1 MRTKLET
8 FFLEELH
15 RLLRQSMDE
24 RDGWA
29 QDKIYEILCRA
40 YQQISEPKPPMTETQ
55 KQAAAQS
62 MSNALGT
69 KWGQGQQK
77 VGVGQQNGWPSPQLR
92 EAMSGPDIT
101 KLQAEPI
108 RFPATE
114 ETSRR
119 LDEQILPSFITP
131 KELREYQ
138 CREGSN
144 FKEYVLADPSLG
156 ISARITFSKGKK

>member
-15 RLLRQSMDE
+15 RLLKLSMDE
-24 RDGWA
+24 HDGWC
-29 QDKIYEILCRA
+29 QDRVYDILCRA
-40 YQQISEPKPPMTETQ
+40 HQQVSEPKPPMTETQ

-69 KWGQGQQK
+69 KWGQ
-77 VGVGQQNGWPSPQLR
+77 QNGWPSPQLR
-92 EAMSGPDIT
+92 EAMSGSDIM

-108 RFPATE
+108 RFPGTE

-119 LDEQILPSFITP
+119 LAEQILPSFITP
-131 KELREYQ
+131 KELEEVCQKATR
-138 CREGSN
+138 GSN
-144 FKEYVLADPSLG
+144 FKEYVLTDPALG
-156 ISARITFSKGKK
+156 ISCRITFSEGKK